1 MPFID
6 DKDLANLYD
15 EVDKGK
21 SAIDTLTTE
30 LEEETNQNSILKKH
44 RYILAAFSLLFLILV
59 VWSFLPKNVDIN
71 EEYLIKNNL
80 SLINTDSLHE
90 LRREVDKI
98 RIEESAVKSIK
109 DLPLVYSVQIGAYTN
124 FATNL
129 FSDEFSHLSE
139 FEDEGMSKFALGN
152 FGTYK
157 EAVQLRSDLKRMG
170 FADCF
175 IIAKSYG
182 EPVNMKEALELTG
195 EKWIRGN

>member
-1 MPFID
+1 MPFIND
-6 DKDLANLYD
+6 GDLLNLYD

-21 SAIDTLTTE
+21 STIDSLSTE
-30 LEEETNQNSILKKH
+30 LKEEEKQNSILKKH
-44 RYILAAFSLLFLILV
+44 RYILAAFSLLFLMLV
-59 VWSFLPKNVDIN
+59 IWSFLPRNENIK

-80 SLINTDSLHE
+80 SLINTDTLHN
-90 LRREVDKI
+90 LQRVVDKI
-98 RIEESAVKSIK
+98 SSERSVK
-109 DLPLVYSVQIGAYTN
+109 DLPVVYSVQIGAYSN

-139 FEDEGMSKFALGN
+139 FGDDGINKFALGN

-170 FADCF
+170 FIDCF

-182 EPVNMKEALELTG
+182 EPVNIKEALELTG
-195 EKWIRGN
+195 EKWIKGN